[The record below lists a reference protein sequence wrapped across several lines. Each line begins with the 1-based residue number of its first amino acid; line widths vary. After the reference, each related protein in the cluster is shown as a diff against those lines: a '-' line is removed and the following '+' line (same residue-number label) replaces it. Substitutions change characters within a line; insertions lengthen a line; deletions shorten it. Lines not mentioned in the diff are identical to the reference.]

1 MTTPLMTTSKPCG
14 CGGSAATTPCDSP
27 ELRGLERTRFF
38 ARQLVMP
45 DDLTQD
51 QIYFREKMRRHN
63 RMLHGWGVVCGACV
77 FRGKTACEVVVDPG
91 YILGPYGDEI
101 VIESPVT
108 IDVCK
113 QGLGERDGCCGEE
126 LDPWCADT
134 HTQCAEGPLY
144 LAIRY
149 RECQSRPIRSMSAA
163 CGCGCDDAACE
174 YSRIRDSYAIKLLRE
189 LPPSYTTPMAP
200 PPTDSLLPCRDG
212 KARTCPPCPTDPWVI
227 LADLMVGRDCSV
239 RTVDCLAHRRYV
251 ISYGT
256 YYRICASAAPVG
268 PGALQV
274 ALDEV
279 RMHTLST
286 GNTMLVDLGAA
297 GSASPRASVQIT
309 RADGS
314 VATLP
319 AGFAVNAG
327 STIDD
332 VLKANGERQLFD
344 PVTDRTYSLRSLF
357 TAAKISPTARVDST
371 AGALG
376 LLEGKTIS
384 IMTPGGSAAA
394 APAPSPPSSP
404 AAPTPVATGAL
415 GKLLDRDGLDQLAT
429 EHGGDVARAGS
440 LPATTLVGV
449 APTSALGKAMDAM
462 SISDVA
468 GATRDAFVAQV
479 TGGMSKRQLP
489 RATEQAEAVWK
500 TAAQVAKLSKG
511 PSK

>member
-14 CGGSAATTPCDSP
+14 CSGPAATTPCDSP

-77 FRGKTACEVVVDPG
+77 VRGKTACEVVVDPG

-134 HTQCAEGPLY
+134 QMQCAEGPLF

-174 YSRIRDSYAIKLLRE
+174 YSRIRDNYAIKLLRE
-189 LPPSYTTPMAP
+189 LPPSYSTPMAP

-227 LADLMVGRDCSV
+227 LADLIVGRDCSV

-256 YYRICASAAPVG
+256 YYRICASAAPASPEG
-268 PGALQV
+268 LKAT
-274 ALDEV
+274 LDEI
-279 RMHTLST
+279 RMHTLAT
-286 GNTMLVDLGAA
+286 GMSMLVDIGAA
-297 GSASPRASVQIT
+297 GTTAPRASVQIT

-314 VATLP
+314 IATLP
-319 AGFAVNAG
+319 AGFAVEAG
-327 STIDD
+327 STIGD
-332 VLKANGERQLFD
+332 VLKANGEREIFD
-344 PVTDRTYSLRSLF
+344 PVTDRTYSLRSLYA
-357 TAAKISPTARVDST
+357 AAKIAPATRVDST

-376 LLEGKTIS
+376 LLEGRTIP
-384 IMTPGGSAAA
+384 IMTPAGA
-394 APAPSPPSSP
+394 APPAAPSPPPASP
-404 AAPTPVATGAL
+404 SASVPANAGAL
-415 GKLLDRDGLDQLAT
+415 AKLLDRDGLDQLARA
-429 EHGGDVARAGS
+429 HGGDVARAGD

-449 APTSALGKAMDAM
+449 APTSALGKALAGL
-462 SISDVA
+462 SIANVA
-468 GATRDAFVAQV
+468 EASRDAFVGRV
-479 TGGMSKRQLP
+479 TGGMSKRQIP
-489 RATEQAEAVWK
+489 RATEQAEALWK
-500 TAAQVAKLSKG
+500 TATQVSKAAKGTTK
-511 PSK
+511 